1 MGILGQVSLSDE
13 ERDRIA
19 LSVVVFVVLFAQ
31 ILLYPGIADLVE
43 VLGASPAINAGAVFV
58 GVEFVAYV
66 VFAGVWGGLS
76 DSQGRRVPLVVVAYV
91 VAIVAYLGIA
101 FVPVAGVGFGSA
113 LALRFVQGGATVGGF
128 SLALTTL
135 MDLGGR
141 HGHNMGAAGVAIG
154 AGVGF
159 GAPVGGFVYELGPLY
174 PLYATPPRSSL
185 RRRLSSSYT
194 VEDRAPTTNRGL
206 SRALER
212 LVSTP
217 SLAVP
222 YAFGFVD
229 RLTAGFF
236 ALVGTFYFRETFGL
250 GPAETGLTL
259 AFFFTPFAL
268 LQYPL
273 GRLSD
278 SVGRVPPI
286 IAGSVLYGV
295 AVFCVVVAPTLT
307 TARGAML
314 AVGVLGALVA
324 PATMA
329 LVTDLSPPDG
339 RGASMAGFN
348 VAGSLGF
355 LVGVVVGTFLAENHG
370 FFTAFAVVGA
380 SEVVVAVVALPFLV
394 RLDTD

>member
-1 MGILGQVSLSDE
+1 MMDVSIIERFDGEESD
-13 ERDRIA
+13 RLA
-19 LSVVVFVVLFAQ
+19 LSTVVFVVLFAQ

-43 VLGASPAINAGAVFV
+43 ALGASPDIDAGAVFI

-66 VFAGVWGGLS
+66 LFAGVWGALS
-76 DSQGRRVPLVVVAYV
+76 DSWGKRVPLVVASSAVAS
-91 VAIVAYLGIA
+91 AAYLGIA
-101 FVPVAGVGFGSA
+101 LAPAAGIGFGGV
-113 LALRFVQGGATVGGF
+113 LLLRFVQGGATVGAF

-135 MDLGGR
+135 MDLGGG
-141 HGHNMGAAGVAIG
+141 HGRNMGAAGVAIG
-154 AGVGF
+154 AGVGL
-159 GAPVGGFVYELGPLY
+159 GAPAGGFVYEVGALV
-174 PLYATPPRSSL
+174 PLYAATLLLATSAVVC
-185 RRRLSSSYT
+185 YNAD
-194 VEDRAPTTNRGL
+194 DRAPTGERGIG
-206 SRALER
+206 RALRR
-212 LVSTP
+212 LASTP

-236 ALVGTFYFRETFGL
+236 ALVGTFYFRETFAL

-278 SVGRVPPI
+278 RVGRVPPI
-286 IAGSVLYGV
+286 VAGSVLYGV
-295 AVFCVVVAPTLT
+295 AVFGVVLAPTLT

-339 RGASMAGFN
+339 RGTGMAGFN

-355 LVGVVVGTFLAENHG
+355 LVGVVGGAFLAERYEY
-370 FFTAFAVVGA
+370 FLAFSVVGG
-380 SEVVVAVVALPFLV
+380 SEVVIAVVALPFLL
-394 RLDTD
+394 RLGVE

>member
-1 MGILGQVSLSDE
+1 MGILGQVALSDE

-76 DSQGRRVPLVVVAYV
+76 DSQGRRVSLVVVASV
-91 VAIVAYLGIA
+91 VASVAYLGIA

-185 RRRLSSSYT
+185 RRRLSSHTPSKT
-194 VEDRAPTTNRGL
+194 AHPRPTAACRAPSNVS
-206 SRALER
+206 SRHPRSPSRTRSAS
-212 LVSTP
+212 STASPRASSP
-217 SLAVP
+217 SSARSTS
-222 YAFGFVD
+222 AK
-229 RLTAGFF
+229 RSA
-236 ALVGTFYFRETFGL
+236 
-250 GPAETGLTL
+250 
-259 AFFFTPFAL
+259 
-268 LQYPL
+268 
-273 GRLSD
+273 S
-278 SVGRVPPI
+278 VPPRR
-286 IAGSVLYGV
+286 A
-295 AVFCVVVAPTLT
+295 
-307 TARGAML
+307 
-314 AVGVLGALVA
+314 
-324 PATMA
+324 
-329 LVTDLSPPDG
+329 
-339 RGASMAGFN
+339 
-348 VAGSLGF
+348 
-355 LVGVVVGTFLAENHG
+355 
-370 FFTAFAVVGA
+370 
-380 SEVVVAVVALPFLV
+380 
-394 RLDTD
+394 